1 MRLGEAVVD
10 LVRGRLH
17 LEGEQDRALSTQEV
31 ALLRYLGDRAGLVV
45 SREDLF
51 RDVWG
56 YSEQVVSRAL
66 DTTVSRL
73 RRTLAGAGA
82 SGVLHS
88 VRGEGYLLLVPGS
101 PHAPQIDAPH
111 ADFLLHLQRGA
122 RIVSLVGSPVSQGVL
137 LGCLSA
143 LPAGQPVRQVHVGQ
157 RDLPS
162 YLQDILGLYG
172 DGESE
177 EAVLEQLSS
186 CADPHWLVLSD
197 VGPLVA
203 PLVSRWVGGLPGLRM
218 VLTSDQPLD
227 IAGEHLV
234 RP

>member
-1 MRLGEAVVD
+1 MHLGEAVVD
-10 LVRGRLH
+10 LVRGRLMSQGA
-17 LEGEQDRALSTQEV
+17 EEKTLSTQEV

-56 YSEQVVSRAL
+56 YSVQVVSRAL

-82 SGVLHS
+82 TGVLHS
-88 VRGEGYLLLVPGS
+88 IRGEGYLLHAPGS
-101 PHAPQIDAPH
+101 PHTPAIGAPH
-111 ADFLLHLQRGA
+111 PDFLLHLERDA
-122 RIVSLVGSPVSQGVL
+122 RILSLVGTPVSPSVL

-143 LPAGQPVRQVHVGQ
+143 LPAGQPVRHAHRGQ
-157 RDLPS
+157 GL
-162 YLQDILGLYG
+162 LGLYSA
-172 DGESE
+172 GESE
-177 EAVLEQLSS
+177 EAVLDRLSS
-186 CADPHWLVLSD
+186 CAFDHWLVLSD
-197 VGPLVA
+197 VGPKTA
-203 PLVSRWVGGLPGLRM
+203 PLVARWVGGLPGLRI